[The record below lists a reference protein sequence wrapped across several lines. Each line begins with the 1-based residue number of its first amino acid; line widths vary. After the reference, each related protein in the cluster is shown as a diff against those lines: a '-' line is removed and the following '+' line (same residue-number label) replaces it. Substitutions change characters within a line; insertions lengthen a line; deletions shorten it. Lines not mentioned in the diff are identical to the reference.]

1 CKQTVTPREEWR
13 MEPLELVPGRYI
25 GEGQPCFVIA
35 EIGQNHQGDIELA
48 KTLIRKAKECGADC
62 VKLQMSSLPDK
73 FNKQALNRPYISE
86 HAWGETYGEHKKHL
100 GFTRDH
106 LEELQEYAKQLD
118 IPLTASAMDIP
129 TLYVLHELQV
139 PFIKVGS
146 GDVHNL
152 PLLRTAAAC
161 SKPLVIST
169 GMSDIAWVSQVY
181 EELTILNDPPT
192 PLVFLQCTSAY
203 PTPPEQTH
211 LRVLDTYA
219 QMFPHAHIGYSGHEL
234 GIHVT
239 IAAVA
244 RGARVVER
252 HMTLNRNWKGSDHS
266 CSLEPHD
273 LRELIRA
280 IRSVEAALGS
290 PLKAFQPCEEACF
303 AKLGKTLVAARKI
316 QAGQMLEEGDLV
328 AKVAEPRGI
337 PAQRLDSLIGG
348 YLNRDVE
355 EDESIMEADVL

>member
-1 CKQTVTPREEWR
+1 
-13 MEPLELVPGRYI
+13 
-25 GEGQPCFVIA
+25 
-35 EIGQNHQGDIELA
+35 
-48 KTLIRKAKECGADC
+48 
-62 VKLQMSSLPDK
+62 
-73 FNKQALNRPYISE
+73 
-86 HAWGETYGEHKKHL
+86 
-100 GFTRDH
+100 
-106 LEELQEYAKQLD
+106 
-118 IPLTASAMDIP
+118 MDIP
-129 TLYVLHELQV
+129 SLYVLHELNV

-146 GDVHNL
+146 GDIHNL

-161 SKPLVIST
+161 SKPLVVST
-169 GMSDIAWVSQVY
+169 AWVSQVY
-181 EELTILNDPPT
+181 EELTIQDPPT

-203 PTPPEQTH
+203 PSPPEQTH

-252 HMTLNRNWKGSDHS
+252 HLTLNRTWKGSDHS

-273 LRELIRA
+273 LRELIKA
-280 IRSVEAALGS
+280 IRS
-290 PLKAFQPCEEACF
+290 
-303 AKLGKTLVAARKI
+303 LGKTLVAARPI
-316 QAGQMLEEGDLV
+316 RAGQMLEEDDLV

-337 PAQRLDSLIGG
+337 PAQRLGSLVGG

-355 EDESIMEADVL
+355 QDESIMEADVL

>member
-1 CKQTVTPREEWR
+1 

-35 EIGQNHQGDIELA
+35 EIGQNHQGDMELA
-48 KTLIRKAKECGADC
+48 KTLRQAKECGADC
-62 VKLQMSSLPDK
+62 VKLQMSSLPHK
-73 FNKQALNRPYISE
+73 FNKQALSRPYNSE
-86 HAWGETYGEHKKHL
+86 HAWGETYGDHKKHL
-100 GFTRDH
+100 EFSRDQLH
-106 LEELQEYAKQLD
+106 ELQEYATQHD

-129 TLYVLHELQV
+129 SLYVLHELNV

-146 GDVHNL
+146 GDIHNL

-161 SKPLVIST
+161 SKPLVVST

-181 EELTILNDPPT
+181 EELTIQDPPT

-203 PTPPEQTH
+203 PSPPEQTH

-252 HMTLNRNWKGSDHS
+252 HLTLNRTWKGSDHS

-273 LRELIRA
+273 LRELIKA

-290 PLKAFQPCEEACF
+290 PLKAFQPSEEACF
-303 AKLGKTLVAARKI
+303 MKLGKTLVAARPI
-316 QAGQMLEEGDLV
+316 RAGQMLEEDDLV

-337 PAQRLDSLIGG
+337 PAQRLGSLVGG

-355 EDESIMEADVL
+355 QDESIMEADVL

>member
-1 CKQTVTPREEWR
+1 

-48 KTLIRKAKECGADC
+48 KTLIRRAKDCGADC
-62 VKLQMSSLPDK
+62 VKLQMSSLPAK
-73 FNKQALNRPYISE
+73 FNRCALSRPYMSE
-86 HAWGETYGEHKKHL
+86 HAWADTYGAHKK
-100 GFTRDH
+100 R
-106 LEELQEYAKQLD
+106 LEFSHEQFMELQEYASQLD

-129 TLYVLHELQV
+129 SVYALHELGV

-146 GDVHNL
+146 GDFHNL
-152 PLLRTAAAC
+152 PLLRTAAAT
-161 SKPLVIST
+161 SKPLVVST
-169 GMSDIAWVSQVY
+169 GMSDIEWVSKVY
-181 EELTILNDPPT
+181 EELTIIQDPPT
-192 PLVFLQCTSAY
+192 PFVFLQCTSAY
-203 PTPPEQTH
+203 PTPQEQTH
-211 LRVLDTYA
+211 IRVLDTYA

-252 HMTLNRNWKGSDHS
+252 HLTLNRNWKGSDHS
-266 CSLEPHD
+266 CSLEPHE
-273 LRELIRA
+273 LRELVKA
-280 IRSVEAALGS
+280 IRTVEAALGS
-290 PLKAFQPCEEACF
+290 PLKAFQPCEEACHM
-303 AKLGKTLVAARKI
+303 KLGKSLVAARRI
-316 QAGQMLEEGDLV
+316 QAGHMLEESDLV
-328 AKVAEPRGI
+328 AKVADPRGI
-337 PAQRLDSLIGG
+337 PAQRLDSLVGG